1 MSRADLCGSPFFMG
15 KHAKEPL
22 FDEISKEKENRMR
35 SVNRLLR
42 CCWLSVG
49 MAAFALGTAGIVLPL
64 VPTVPFYLL
73 AAFCFAKGSKRLHA
87 WFESTKL
94 YQKYVVPFNRGGMTW
109 QAKLKTMALVTAVMS
124 VSACFLAGNRMGL
137 MMLGGAWLL
146 QGAAMVFFVKTRKR
160 EAPTARGA
168 LTK

>member
-22 FDEISKEKENRMR
+22 
-35 SVNRLLR
+35 L
-42 CCWLSVG
+42 
-49 MAAFALGTAGIVLPL
+49 
-64 VPTVPFYLL
+64 
-73 AAFCFAKGSKRLHA
+73 
-87 WFESTKL
+87 
-94 YQKYVVPFNRGGMTW
+94 
-109 QAKLKTMALVTAVMS
+109 TAVMS
-124 VSACFLAGNRMGL
+124 VSACFLADNRMGL

>member
-42 CCWLSVG
+42 CCWLGVG

-73 AAFCFAKGSKRLHA
+73 AAFCFAKGSERIHRLFA
-87 WFESTKL
+87 ATKL
-94 YQKYVVPFNRGGMTW
+94 YQKYVVPFNDGNGMTW
-109 QAKLKTMALVTAVMS
+109 QAKLKTMVLVTGVMS
-124 VSACFLAGNRMGL
+124 VSGCFLLDNHMGL

-146 QGAAMVFFVKTRKR
+146 QCVAMLFFVKTRKR
-160 EAPTARGA
+160 EKAPVGQCA
-168 LTK
+168 K

>member
-1 MSRADLCGSPFFMG
+1 M
-15 KHAKEPL
+15 
-22 FDEISKEKENRMR
+22 ISA
-35 SVNRLLR
+35 NRLMRYL
-42 CCWLSVG
+42 WLGVG
-49 MAAFALGTAGIVLPL
+49 MTALVLGTAGIVLPL
-64 VPTVPFYLL
+64 LPTVPFYLL
-73 AAFCFAKGSKRLHA
+73 AAFCFAKSSERLHR
-87 WFESTKL
+87 WFAATKL
-94 YQKYVVPFNRGGMTW
+94 YQKYVVPFSDGNGMTW

-124 VSACFLAGNRMGL
+124 VSACFLADNRMGL